1 MAETASVVDTVEEG
15 IERFRTAVD
24 DFRRDLEG
32 RGKKL
37 EKQWQRRRRNFERQ
51 ARKRADEVGAE
62 LREWP
67 VVERVEGLWQRTTDR
82 IEDGVNQFFDRLP
95 VATKR
100 DVARVDRKL
109 AQLSRKLRALEDGR

>member
-1 MAETASVVDTVEEG
+1 MAQSANAVEEG

-37 EKQWQRRRRNFERQ
+37 EKRFQRRRRELEKR
-51 ARKRADEVGAE
+51 ARKRVEEISAE
-62 LREWP
+62 LRDWP
-67 VVERVEGLWQRTTDR
+67 VVERAEDLWGRATDR
-82 IEDGVNQFFDRLP
+82 IEDGVTQVFERLP

-109 AQLSRKLRALEDGR
+109 AQLSRKLRALENGR